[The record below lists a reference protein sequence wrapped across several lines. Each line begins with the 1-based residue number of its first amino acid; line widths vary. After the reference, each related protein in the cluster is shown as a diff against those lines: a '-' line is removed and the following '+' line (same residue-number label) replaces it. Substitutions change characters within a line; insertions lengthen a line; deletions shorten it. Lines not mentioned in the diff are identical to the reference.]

1 MKVAI
6 YGERCSGTTYLQELL
21 MLNFDIELTSEY
33 GWKHFFGFNDLSSTD
48 DVMFIGII
56 RNLQD
61 WINSLYREKHHLPE
75 ELTKN
80 VDSFLT
86 SSFYSVDN
94 DEIMEDR
101 HINTHERYKNIFELR
116 LVKNK
121 FLMDT
126 MYTKVKHYHLI
137 VYEELC
143 GDFKYTM
150 SRLAAMGLPIKHP
163 EFPVN
168 VTYYKNCP
176 DIEFVKK
183 KNEITDEQIMPH
195 VSKQLLFYEDLL
207 APNL

>member
-21 MLNFDIELTSEY
+21 LLNFDVELTSNY
-33 GWKHFFGFNDLSSTD
+33 GWKHFFGFHDLSSTE
-48 DVMFIGII
+48 DVVFIGII

-86 SSFYSVDN
+86 SPFYSIDN
-94 DEIMEDR
+94 GEIMEDR
-101 HINTHERYKNIFELR
+101 HIQTHERYKNIFELR

-121 FLMDT
+121 FLMET

-150 SRLAAMGLPIKHP
+150 SKLASILPIKHP

-168 VTYYKNCP
+168 VTYYKQYP
-176 DIEFVKK
+176 HIEFVKK
-183 KNEITDEQIMPH
+183 KNEISYEQILPH
-195 VSKQLLFYEDLL
+195 VNKQLLFYEDLL
-207 APNL
+207 SPNL